1 MKDSAAALLAT
12 GFVLYSLIALLS
24 VQHNQDSM
32 SSPLVSNQERISEV
46 GLRVAFNLYRH
57 R

>member
-24 VQHNQDSM
+24 VEHNQDSM
-32 SSPLVSNQERISEV
+32 SSPSVSNQEKISEV
-46 GLRVAFNLYRH
+46 GLRVAFHLYRH